1 MTKDVLDFSQGV
13 TRWAPIHRQALLYYI
28 EAHFVTKDV
37 LDYSNTIV
45 PLIIN

>member
-28 EAHFVTKDV
+28 EAHLVTKDTG
-37 LDYSNTIV
+37 LFKHNCAA
-45 PLIIN
+45 NH